1 MILRRSC
8 REAARLITAR
18 LDGPLP
24 LADRLALRLH
34 LMACDACPRF
44 DRQMRWLHTA
54 MGRWRDSADA
64 GGLHDEG

>member
-34 LMACDACPRF
+34 LMACEACPRF

-54 MGRWRDSADA
+54 MGRWRKAA
-64 GGLHDEG
+64 DEGAPLGEE

>member
-8 REAARLITAR
+8 REAARLLTAR

-44 DRQMRWLHTA
+44 DRQMRWLQTA
-54 MGRWRDSADA
+54 MGRWRDAADA
-64 GGLHDEG
+64 GALGGEE